1 LTSGGDR
8 GLLGRV
14 VREPLV
20 HFMAIGGLLFL
31 SYAMLAQQP
40 GDESKQRIVV
50 DAVLVERLERDF
62 VRRWQRP
69 PDAIER
75 TGLVEAYLREEVLY
89 RQALERGLDRNDTV
103 VRQRLAQ
110 KMEAF
115 AIINTEAPEEP
126 TEAELRAY
134 FSDHRDQFSEP
145 EQLSFVHVFLDRDSR
160 GERLAED
167 AQALLA
173 ELRAFA
179 AADNGVNAVGRGDAS
194 PIRPGHEN
202 VTKRQVARQFGRD
215 FADRLVEL
223 PTGSWQGPVASGFG
237 LHLVLVT
244 AHAPVRGSSFED
256 VAFEVRSAYL
266 DNRRRQIRAAVIAEM
281 MGNYTIETPGL
292 DQAERQ

>member
-1 LTSGGDR
+1 MTSGG
-8 GLLGRV
+8 LPGRV

-40 GDESKQRIVV
+40 GDENKQRIVV

-115 AIINTEAPEEP
+115 AIINTEAPGEP
-126 TEAELRAY
+126 SEAELRAY
-134 FSDHRDQFSEP
+134 FSDHRDQFSAP
-145 EQLSFVHVFLDRDSR
+145 EQLSFVHVFLNRDSR

-173 ELRAFA
+173 ELRAYA
-179 AADNGVNAVGRGDAS
+179 AADAAVGLGDAS

-215 FADRLVEL
+215 FAERLVEL

-244 AHAPVRGSSFED
+244 ARDPVRGSSFEE

-281 MGNYTIETPGL
+281 IGNYTIETPGL